1 MVKLVNRL
9 LLSAK
14 NMNYSK
20 NEYDLPVLIK
30 NNVKVEWVNLDEGY
44 DGDYDPENPNDENLL
59 RFDVSHMVN
68 NEWTEVPD
76 GSYCTQMPA
85 SYSDSILQAGLKTIM
100 DAIYDDVSA
109 HGRAKRTCEEMSW
122 IAPHHLVGA

>member
-1 MVKLVNRL
+1 MLVNT
-9 LLSAK
+9 LST
-14 NMNYSK
+14 
-20 NEYDLPVLIK
+20 NEYELPCLIRGK
-30 NNVKVEWVNLDEGY
+30 VKVEWVNLDEGNN
-44 DGDYDPENPNDENLL
+44 GDYDPEDPSDENLL

-68 NEWTEVPD
+68 NEWVEVPD

-85 SYSDSILQAGLKTIM
+85 LCGDNILEAGLKTIM

-122 IAPHHLVGA
+122 IAPHHLVGAWHL